1 MAMAGQLEPRGTRKD
16 DMASASFLD
25 PVDRESTPSI
35 IARKLRQAI
44 SHGEL
49 APGTQLAEA
58 ELARE
63 LGVSRGPLREAMQ
76 RLTQEGLLLSIRNRG
91 IFVIELTEDDV
102 RDIYV
107 ARTAVERAAAAQV
120 LLRDRLAARARLTSV
135 IDRMAYAADE
145 QDAAGI
151 GRADLDFHE
160 VLVGLSES
168 PRLIRM
174 HQTLLTETRMCVLAL
189 EGTYPLSDVRVPEH
203 KGIADAIGDGD
214 AEKVDR
220 LIIAHMDDAVARLA
234 PKFPSATKQQRSKH

>member
-1 MAMAGQLEPRGTRKD
+1 MT
-16 DMASASFLD
+16 SVSFLD

-35 IARKLRQAI
+35 IARKLRNAI
-44 SHGEL
+44 SHGQL

-91 IFVIELTEDDV
+91 LFVIELNEDDV

-120 LLRDRLAARARLTSV
+120 LLRDHSAVRARLGSV
-135 IDRMAYAADE
+135 IERMAVAADE
-145 QDAAGI
+145 QDLAGI

-160 VLVGLSES
+160 LLVRLSGS

-174 HQTLLTETRMCVLAL
+174 HQTLLTQTRMCVIAL
-189 EGTYPLSDVRVPEH
+189 EGTYPESDDRVPEH
-203 KGIADAIGDGD
+203 KEIADAIGDGNS
-214 AEKVDR
+214 ELVDR
-220 LIIAHMDDAVARLA
+220 LIIAHMDDAVGRLA
-234 PKFPSATKQQRSKH
+234 PKFPSAAEQQPSKR

>member
-1 MAMAGQLEPRGTRKD
+1 MV
-16 DMASASFLD
+16 SASFLD

-91 IFVIELTEDDV
+91 LFVIELTEDDV

-107 ARTAVERAAAAQV
+107 ARTAVERAAAIQI
-120 LLRDRLAARARLTSV
+120 LLRDHVSARTRLTSV
-135 IDRMAYAADE
+135 IQRMAQAAD
-145 QDAAGI
+145 QRDAAGI
-151 GRADLDFHE
+151 GLADLDFHE

-168 PRLIRM
+168 SRLIRM
-174 HQTLLTETRMCVLAL
+174 HQTLLTETRMCVMAL
-189 EGTYPLSDVRVPEH
+189 EGTYPLSDARVAEH

-214 AEKVDR
+214 PQKVDR
-220 LIIAHMDDAVARLA
+220 LIIAHMDDAVKRLA
-234 PKFPSATKQQRSKH
+234 AKFPSAAEQ

>member
-1 MAMAGQLEPRGTRKD
+1 
-16 DMASASFLD
+16 MASGSFLD

-35 IARKLRQAI
+35 IAHKLRNAI

-49 APGTQLAEA
+49 APGTQLAEV

-91 IFVIELTEDDV
+91 LFVIELTEDDV

-107 ARTAVERAAAAQV
+107 TRTAVERAAAAQV
-120 LLRDRLAARARLTSV
+120 ILRDHPAARARLSSV
-135 IDRMAYAADE
+135 IDRMARAANK
-145 QDAAGI
+145 QDVAGI
-151 GRADLDFHE
+151 GQSDLEFHE
-160 VLVGLSES
+160 VLVRLSES
-168 PRLIRM
+168 SRLIRM
-174 HQTLLTETRMCVLAL
+174 HQTLLTETRMCVRAL
-189 EGTYPLSDVRVPEH
+189 EGTYPESDDRVPEH

-220 LIIAHMDDAVARLA
+220 LIIAHMDDAVGRLA
-234 PKFPSATKQQRSKH
+234 PKFPSAAEHEPPKR